1 MDHDASPQPSSA
13 PEHRSR
19 ARSSFRLVVTR
30 GLVLVAILALLT
42 FIAGA
47 SRKLWEEWSVLQG
60 DLARTRSTVAIG
72 YSGITPH
79 FSYAQSPSNWFHDE
93 GSQTLLW
100 GGWKDGVGHTW
111 FHVEQGDINRARI
124 SQPIGRDV
132 LRAID
137 HPLVESG
144 GGTIWD
150 RIPDDAFVAGL
161 RIEGVETAYPL
172 LLLDKVVVVND
183 VIADRPLLVTYNTLL
198 SPEKRITIY
207 EPVIEGQRVTM
218 GLAGYF
224 LEQSPLMYDRGTESL
239 WVGDGESLTAVAG
252 QYKGTRLP
260 SVSRPEPVS
269 WSQWRGLH
277 PKGRLIVG
285 ADRSRASPSL

>member
-1 MDHDASPQPSSA
+1 MDPNASPQPPSA
-13 PEHRSR
+13 PEQPSRSR
-19 ARSSFRLVVTR
+19 SRFRLVVTR
-30 GLVLVAILALLT
+30 GLVLVAIFALLT
-42 FIAGA
+42 YIAGA
-47 SRKLWEEWSVLQG
+47 SRTLWDEWSVLQG

-111 FHVEQGDINRARI
+111 FRVAQGDINRARI
-124 SQPIGRDV
+124 SPPIGRDV

-150 RIPDDAFVAGL
+150 RIPDEAFVAGHD
-161 RIEGVETAYPL
+161 IEGVETAYPL
-172 LLLDKVVVVND
+172 LLLDKVAVVND

-198 SPEKRITIY
+198 PHEKRITIY
-207 EPVIEGQRVTM
+207 EPTVAGQRVTM

-224 LEQSPLMYDRGTESL
+224 LDQSPLLYDRGTESL
-239 WVGDGESLTAVAG
+239 WVGDGESLMAVAG
-252 QYKGTRLP
+252 RYKGTRLP
-260 SVSRPEPVS
+260 RIGHPEPVS
-269 WSQWRGLH
+269 WSRWRGLH
-277 PKGRLIVG
+277 PKGRLIIG
-285 ADRSRASPSL
+285 ADRSRASPTL